1 MTPSTPAQNLFS
13 FHRGIAGFLRR
24 FRDLRPRLIARLS
37 SVHGSKA
44 LAIIVW
50 ETPSQVEH
58 CLFAACQSG
67 FANFLI
73 LNCPAHRTSC
83 GLGILARLEE
93 SEHFRVV
100 SIPDLK
106 GIGQQCRDDTD
117 WKTMEPNGADSVGKP
132 YATVELSCD
141 ESPVSADDPQVG
153 NIRVNFERIILGADT
168 SALEEMSRRIQEVLQ
183 RSPNANFRVEIGQT
197 GGLNPINGKD
207 SLPGMLMLAFPE
219 IHWELHPKPQAWDPQ
234 MPPAFYFH
242 RAASTPSFGTNLF
255 DGTGLREYIR
265 SLARGR
271 PGESKPAAPYLPSRK
286 QYACTL
292 DDEEGYAYFNAYC
305 AYRNGFRSFCFT
317 RFENAKSVLAPSES
331 DAGILI
337 GAPDLTF
344 EDVCL
349 NFPDNPERMN
359 LSDLGG
365 GRRKNLPRLGEVVH
379 RCFVTSS
386 QTTTNQPDARRRNRE
401 FVRSIQAAEISKPL
415 SGMFDLWKKARL
427 ERRLRWTHPE
437 TGRTYYGVG
446 EGFLWPPPEAL
457 LDQDQDT
464 GHGSP
469 GRLLQVAEL
478 MIRRAQRMLQDRIT
492 TVREAVTGAVLA
504 TDAIELLGSRTPTT
518 SLEALS
524 LKHQFETLAEC
535 QFSGTEYHILLAP
548 RLAEIRRECRDLSRW
563 FNPQNAKSSAWNS
576 EMHILNQLVRI
587 FREYGQFEEEQACM
601 NRVRH
606 LQHCLWMRSRKWG
619 FLFWPVLRYAEFLLA
634 SFPRFC
640 LALLVW
646 LFLLSLAFA
655 GAQHVIQ
662 DFHEHSTD
670 HLSTH
675 PFWTAVIYFLGTEE
689 LTHGHWLW
697 IFLSSLAAVAGLAH
711 LGVFI
716 SHLYTIVARK

>member
-1 MTPSTPAQNLFS
+1 MTPKDPARNIFS
-13 FHRGIAGFLRR
+13 FDRGVAEALQEDCEGLS
-24 FRDLRPRLIARLS
+24 PRLMARLS
-37 SVHGSKA
+37 SVHGLKA

-50 ETPSQVEH
+50 ETPAQVER
-58 CLFAACQSG
+58 CLFAAYQSG
-67 FANFLI
+67 FANFVI
-73 LNCPAHRTSC
+73 LNCPERRISR
-83 GLGILARLEE
+83 GGGILARLAE
-93 SEHFRVV
+93 SGHVRMV
-100 SIPDLK
+100 SLPWVR
-106 GIGQQCRDDTD
+106 GICRECYDDAG
-117 WKTMEPNGADSVGKP
+117 WKTLKPVGKP
-132 YATVELSCD
+132 CATVELSCD
-141 ESPVSADDPQVG
+141 DSPVSADDPPAG
-153 NIRVNFERIILGADT
+153 NNREHFERMFLGTDA
-168 SALEEMSRRIQEVLQ
+168 SALEEISRRIQDVLQ
-183 RSPNANFRVEIGQT
+183 RNPNANFRVDIDQT

-219 IHWELHPKPQAWDPQ
+219 IHWELHLKPQVWDPQ
-234 MPPAFYFH
+234 IPPAFYFH
-242 RAASTPSFGTNLF
+242 RSTATPSFGTNLF

-317 RFENAKSVLAPSES
+317 RFKNAQSVLAPSES
-331 DAGILI
+331 DACILT

-344 EDVCL
+344 EDVYL
-349 NFPDNPERMN
+349 NFPDKPDGKH
-359 LSDLGG
+359 LSKLGED
-365 GRRKNLPRLGEVVH
+365 RSSELPRLGEVAH

-386 QTTTNQPDARRRNRE
+386 QTTTSQADTRRRNRE
-401 FVRSIQAAEISKPL
+401 FMLSIKAVEISKPL

-427 ERRLRWTHPE
+427 DRRLKWTHPE
-437 TGRTYYGVG
+437 TGKEYRGVG
-446 EGFLWPPPEAL
+446 EGFVWPPPEAL
-457 LDQDQDT
+457 LEQGQDT

-478 MIRRAQRMLQDRIT
+478 MIRRAQRMLQDRVT
-492 TVREAVTGAVLA
+492 TVREAVTGAVLV
-504 TDAIELLGSRTPTT
+504 TDAIELLGNRTPTT

-548 RLAEIRRECRDLSRW
+548 RLVEIRRECRDLSRW
-563 FNPQNAKSSAWNS
+563 FNPQNAKSAAWNS

-655 GAQHVIQ
+655 GAQNLIQ
-662 DFHEHSTD
+662 DFHQHSAQHPDT
-670 HLSTH
+670 LGTH
-675 PFWTAVIYFLGTEE
+675 PFGTALSFFLGTDG

-697 IFLSSLAAVAGLAH
+697 IFLSSVAAIAGLAH

-716 SHLYTIVARK
+716 SHLYTIVSRK